1 MEDLMTLVKWEQILS
16 FLTKVN
22 ISRDTVSGAFEN
34 VLIATTTIVMTDLL
48 AWVKLVQGLSLYNQ
62 A

>member
-16 FLTKVN
+16 FFNQAYYFTRYCLRGVWK
-22 ISRDTVSGAFEN
+22 